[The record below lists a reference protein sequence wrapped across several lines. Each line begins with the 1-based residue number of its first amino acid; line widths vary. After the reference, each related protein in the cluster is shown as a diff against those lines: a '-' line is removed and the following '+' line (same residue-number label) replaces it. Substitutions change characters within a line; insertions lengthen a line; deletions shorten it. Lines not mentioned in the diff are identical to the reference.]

1 MDVRIYHNES
11 EFRRIR
17 DITGLNTIGG
27 NIKYS
32 GLNWKSINESPS
44 DFALFT
50 DNFLDMSLIK
60 KDQSRFKVGLI
71 LEPLEI
77 DSSIVKKLN
86 RCSTH
91 LDLILTYD
99 ERFIKKFPQSRP
111 YSPGG
116 SLFGNQDNLFV
127 PQKKRKISIVASSKK
142 MTDGHKLRHEIIT
155 KYGQDF
161 DIDVYGQGYSPF
173 SNRSDP
179 YLDYEYTIVI
189 ENVKYQK
196 HYFTEKLIDPL
207 LLECIP
213 IYWGTSDIGK
223 FFDKKGIK
231 EFNSLI
237 ELEEILLSIR
247 ESQDLTDSESLK
259 NNKKLA
265 IDFMSKEWNI
275 QRVLNKHFNGIELP
289 ALSSVIHNY
298 SSFFKGELD
307 FKSAEPLDFA
317 GSSLRS
323 ASEIGIN
330 PRTSFLF
337 GLKKKIRVKL
347 VQFVEIRIRR
357 SSNCN

>member
-32 GLNWKSINESPS
+32 GLNWKSVKDNPG

-50 DNFLDMSLIK
+50 DNFLDTSLIK
-60 KDQSRFKVGLI
+60 KDKSKFKVGLI
-71 LEPLEI
+71 LEPVEI
-77 DSSIVKKLN
+77 DSSILRKLSE
-86 RCSTH
+86 CSTH

-99 ERFIKKFPQSRP
+99 ERIIKKFSQSRP

-116 SLFGNQDNLFV
+116 TLFGNQDNLFV
-127 PQKKRKISIVASSKK
+127 PPKKRKISIVASSKK

-173 SNRSDP
+173 SDRSDP

-247 ESQDLTDSESLK
+247 ESQDLIDSESLK

-289 ALSSVIHNY
+289 ALSSVIHDY
-298 SSFFKGELD
+298 SSFVKGELD
-307 FKSAEPLDFA
+307 FEGAEPIDFA
-317 GSSLRS
+317 GSSFRS
-323 ASEIGIN
+323 ASEIGLN
-330 PRTSFLF
+330 PRTGFLAF
-337 GLKKKIRVKL
+337 VKNKFKARQD
-347 VQFVEIRIRR
+347 QFDRFKH
-357 SSNCN
+357 ST